1 MSAREGLL
9 EAMARAI
16 HEMRFRRVGREP
28 LPMEAD
34 DYAYCIPLARAA
46 RAAIEAHDGGCVVVP
61 KAANA
66 AAIMSVVGPGAM
78 FDTPADFGRA
88 VDAVNAASPYA
99 QEDRG

>member
-16 HEMRFRRVGREP
+16 AAAVDRWNGLEP
-28 LPMEAD
+28 LRVA
-34 DYAYCIPLARAA
+34 LARAA

-61 KAANA
+61 KVAKAD
-66 AAIMSVVGPGAM
+66 AIMSVVGPGAM

>member
-9 EAMARAI
+9 EAMAWAVA
-16 HEMRFRRVGREP
+16 EGAASVTLGP
-28 LPMEAD
+28 GWNVA
-34 DYAYCIPLARAA
+34 AARAA
-46 RAAIEAHDGGCVVVP
+46 LAAIEAHDGGCVVVP
-61 KAANA
+61 KLANA

-99 QEDRG
+99 QEDRE